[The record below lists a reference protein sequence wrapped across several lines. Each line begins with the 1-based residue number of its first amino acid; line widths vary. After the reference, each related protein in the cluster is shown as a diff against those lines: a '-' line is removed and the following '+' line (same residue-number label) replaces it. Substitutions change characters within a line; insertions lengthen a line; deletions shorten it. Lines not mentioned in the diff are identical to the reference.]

1 MRVAAGGCGFDASGV
16 AGEGGP
22 IMSRSRVR
30 IGFAALTCSPDTDHS
45 EEPMRLGRFAAR
57 CSLALSL
64 LVAMALG
71 FVSSACSADPVPN
84 PAVSGPIEG
93 GVHGYPWNH
102 SLFALR
108 GPGYDYTEQEF
119 FFSGMATDLSTG
131 VQAPYESRMLV
142 RLPRNPAD
150 FSGIVTVEWLN
161 VTAQMDLETSWPVEA
176 QYLMGQGIGYVGVS
190 AQEAGVCC
198 GPTTLKGWDPV
209 RYAPLVHPE
218 DTFSYDIF
226 SQAIRALRA
235 PQDNLTSIEQ
245 PIKVDPML
253 GMQVKHLVVTGAS
266 QSAGY
271 LTTFVNDKYNRNQVD
286 FYVITRGGGPF
297 NDFSTP
303 IVQLNEENNLAA
315 QKDNSHYVVWEE
327 AG

>member
-1 MRVAAGGCGFDASGV
+1 MRVAAGGCGSDASGV

-22 IMSRSRVR
+22 IMSRVR

-45 EEPMRLGRFAAR
+45 EEPMRPGRFAAR

-131 VQAPYESRMLV
+131 LQAPYESRMLV

-161 VTAQMDLETSWPVEA
+161 VTGQMDLETSWPVEG
-176 QYLMGQGIGYVGVS
+176 QYLVGQGIGYVGVS
-190 AQEAGVCC
+190 AQLAGVCC

-209 RYAPLVHPE
+209 RYAPLVHPG
-218 DTFSYDIF
+218 DQFSYDIF
-226 SQAIRALRA
+226 SQAIRALRGPKHSGA
-235 PQDNLTSIEQ
+235 N
-245 PIKVDPML
+245 PMRGL
-253 GMQVKHLVVTGAS
+253 RPRKIIATGAS
-266 QSAGY
+266 QSALY
-271 LTTFVNDKYNRNQVD
+271 LTDFVNGGYNRHQID
-286 FYVITRGGGPF
+286 AYVITRGGGPF
-297 NDFSTP
+297 KTFSTP
-303 IVQLNEENNLAA
+303 IFQLNEENNAIPQA
-315 QKDNSHYVVWEE
+315 DNKRFV
-327 AG
+327 